1 MIKKT
6 VCFSHPAYL
15 SLRNG
20 QMIVK
25 LDPHDDLPEQQ
36 ASLPIEDIGLVVL
49 DHRQI
54 TITSGVMEAL
64 LENNAAVVT
73 CDDSHIPR
81 GLLLPLEGHTVQ
93 QERFEAQTEAS
104 TVLKKQLW
112 QQTVVQKIRNQAA
125 VLRQTTGKSQGNMLQ
140 WARDVRSG
148 DSTNLEG
155 RAAAY
160 YWSQLFKPDIEHFVR
175 DRSGEWPNAM
185 LNYGYAILRALVAR
199 GLVGS
204 GLLPTMG
211 IHHHNRYN
219 AYCLADDVMEP
230 YRPYVDRLVVDL
242 MAKYR
247 HVGEIN
253 KDLKRELLGIPTIEV
268 TIGGQRSP
276 LMVAVSTTTAS
287 LAKCYT
293 GELRKIAYPQMDGQV

>member
-54 TITSGVMEAL
+54 TITSGVLEAL

-125 VLRQTTGKSQGNMLQ
+125 VLQQTAGKSQGNMLQ

-185 LNYGYAILRALVAR
+185 LNYGYAILRAMVAR

-242 MAKYR
+242 MIKYR
-247 HVGEIN
+247 NVEEIN

-293 GELRKIAYPQMDGQV
+293 GELRKIAYPQIDG

>member
-25 LDPHDDLPEQQ
+25 LDPHDDQPEQQ

-125 VLRQTTGKSQGNMLQ
+125 VLQQTAGKSQGNMLQ

-185 LNYGYAILRALVAR
+185 LNYGYAILRAMVAR

-242 MAKYR
+242 MVKYR
-247 HVGEIN
+247 NVGEIN

>member
-54 TITSGVMEAL
+54 TITSGVLEAL

-125 VLRQTTGKSQGNMLQ
+125 VLQQTAGKSQGNMLQ

-160 YWSQLFKPDIEHFVR
+160 YWSQLFKPEIEHFVR

-185 LNYGYAILRALVAR
+185 LNYGYAILRAIVAR

-242 MAKYR
+242 MVKYR
-247 HVGEIN
+247 NVEEIN
-253 KDLKRELLGIPTIEV
+253 KDLKRELLGIPTLEV
-268 TIGGQRSP
+268 VINGQRSP

-293 GELRKIAYPQMDGQV
+293 GELRKIAYPQIDG

>member
-112 QQTVVQKIRNQAA
+112 QQTVAQKIRNQAA
-125 VLRQTTGKSQGNMLQ
+125 VLRRTTGKRQGNMLQ

-175 DRSGEWPNAM
+175 DRSGEWPNSM
-185 LNYGYAILRALVAR
+185 LNYGYAILRAIVAR

-242 MAKYR
+242 MVKYR
-247 HVGEIN
+247 NVEEIH

>member
-125 VLRQTTGKSQGNMLQ
+125 VLQQTAGKSQGNMLQ

-160 YWSQLFKPDIEHFVR
+160 YWSQLFKPEIEHFVR

-185 LNYGYAILRALVAR
+185 LNYGYAILRAIVAR

-242 MAKYR
+242 MTKYR

-253 KDLKRELLGIPTIEV
+253 KDLKRELLGIPTLEV
-268 TIGGQRSP
+268 VINGQRSP

-293 GELRKIAYPQMDGQV
+293 GELRKIAYPQIDG

>member
-54 TITSGVMEAL
+54 TITSGVLEAL

-93 QERFEAQTEAS
+93 QERFEAQAEAS

-112 QQTVVQKIRNQAA
+112 QQTVAQKIRNQAA
-125 VLRQTTGKSQGNMLQ
+125 VLRQTTGKNQGNMLQ

-185 LNYGYAILRALVAR
+185 LNYGYAILRAMVAR

-242 MAKYR
+242 MTKYR

>member
-125 VLRQTTGKSQGNMLQ
+125 VLRQTTGKNQGNMLQ

-185 LNYGYAILRALVAR
+185 LNYGYAILRAMVAR

-242 MAKYR
+242 MTKYR